1 MAVNSIGNGAFGNN
15 FLFNN
20 TATNNKKQDSIS
32 QLWSGYVSSQNN
44 TANVLS
50 GLTEINTNVRSLLSS
65 YDDAKS
71 EFNAE
76 FDENME
82 ALSKSAAKVKD
93 YNFKLAD
100 KDAAITKT
108 DTTDEKTG
116 KVTTTTTYS
125 KELQGA
131 LDTVKDLVKDYN
143 SSIKFFNDNS
153 SVSKRVER
161 MATTFG
167 DTTYRASLYESVGLK
182 TASDGS
188 IEIDEDKL
196 AKAIV
201 NDPDKVSRILGKEGL
216 AGKTES
222 HVSFAN
228 SQKDRLFPSAQKM
241 FGNQLNTAAIY
252 TGSAF
257 GKITTLNNT
266 GNLFNM
272 MF

>member
-15 FLFNN
+15 FLFN
-20 TATNNKKQDSIS
+20 TATKKQDSIS
-32 QLWSGYVSSQNN
+32 QLWSSYGSYQNN
-44 TANVLS
+44 AATALS
-50 GLTEINTNVRSLLSS
+50 GLTEISTNVRSLLSS

-71 EFNAE
+71 AFNSE
-76 FDENME
+76 FDENMT

-93 YNFKLAD
+93 YNFKLEDSAG
-100 KDAAITKT
+100 AITTT

-125 KELQGA
+125 KELQSA

-143 SSIKFFNDNS
+143 SSVKFFNDNA
-153 SVSKRVER
+153 SVSKRVDR
-161 MATTFG
+161 MAQVFG
-167 DTTYRASLYESVGLK
+167 DTTYRSSLYESVGVNTK
-182 TASDGS
+182 SDGS
-188 IEIDEDKL
+188 LEIDEDKL

-201 NDPDKVSRILGKEGL
+201 NDPDKVSRILGKDGL
-216 AGKTES
+216 AGKAES

-228 SQKDRLFPSAQKM
+228 SQKDSLFPSAQKM
-241 FGNQLNTAAIY
+241 FGSQLSNAQIY

-257 GKITTLNNT
+257 RNMTALNNV
-266 GNLFNM
+266 GNLLNM

>member
-15 FLFNN
+15 FLFN

-32 QLWSGYVSSQNN
+32 QLWSDYGSYQNN
-44 TANVLS
+44 AATALS

-71 EFNAE
+71 AFNTEFS
-76 FDENME
+76 ENMD

-93 YNFKLAD
+93 YNFKLEDSA
-100 KDAAITKT
+100 AAITKT
-108 DTTDEKTG
+108 DSTDEKTG

-125 KELQGA
+125 KELQSA

-188 IEIDEDKL
+188 FEIDEEKL
-196 AKAIV
+196 ANAIV
-201 NDPDKVSRILGKEGL
+201 NDPDKVSRILGKDGL
-216 AGKTES
+216 AGKAES

-228 SQKDRLFPSAQKM
+228 SQQDSLFPSAQKM
-241 FGNQLNTAAIY
+241 FGSQLSNAAIY

-257 GKITTLNNT
+257 RNMTALNNT
-266 GNLFNM
+266 GNLINM

>member
-1 MAVNSIGNGAFGNN
+1 MAINSIGNGAFGNN
-15 FLFNN
+15 FLFNS
-20 TATNNKKQDSIS
+20 ATNNKKQDSIS
-32 QLWSGYVSSQNN
+32 QLWSQYGSYQNN
-44 TANVLS
+44 ANEALS
-50 GLTEINTNVRSLLSS
+50 GLTEIGTNVRSLLSS

-71 EFNAE
+71 AFNTEFS
-76 FDENME
+76 ENMD

-93 YNFKLAD
+93 YNFSVS
-100 KDAAITKT
+100 KDDAITKT
-108 DTTDEKTG
+108 DSTDEKTG

-125 KELQGA
+125 KELQSA

-167 DTTYRASLYESVGLK
+167 DTTYRASLYESVGVTTK
-182 TASDGS
+182 SDGS
-188 IEIDEDKL
+188 LEIDEEKL
-196 AKAIV
+196 ANAIV
-201 NDPDKVSRILGKEGL
+201 NDPDKVSRVLGKDGL
-216 AGKTES
+216 AGKAES

-228 SQKDRLFPSAQKM
+228 SQKDSLFPSAEKM
-241 FGNQLNTAAIY
+241 FGSQLKNAQIY

-257 GKITTLNNT
+257 RNMTALNNT
-266 GNLFNM
+266 GNLLNM